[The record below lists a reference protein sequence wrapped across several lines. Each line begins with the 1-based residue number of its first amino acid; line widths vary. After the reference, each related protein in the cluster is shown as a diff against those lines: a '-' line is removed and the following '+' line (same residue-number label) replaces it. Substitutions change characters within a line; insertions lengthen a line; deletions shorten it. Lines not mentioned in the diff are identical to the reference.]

1 MTQKNNDSLY
11 MGIALR
17 VAKESKCP
25 RRQVGCVLLL
35 ESGTLSLGCNGFP
48 AGQEE
53 RWNDGSVQNVEV
65 TCAETNAVG
74 KLLEEGISAKGATVY
89 TSLSCCIMCAKLLV
103 RAKVKKVIYKDEYR
117 LTEGIEYLR
126 RYGVEVEKFED
137 LENKTDNVQSEQQR
151 TCKHYGK
158 IINDNKRF
166 DFICVERK

>member
-89 TSLSCCIMCAKLLV
+89 TTLSCCIMCAKLLV
-103 RAKVKKVIYKDEYR
+103 RAKVKKVFYCEEYR
-117 LTEGIEYLR
+117 DTIGIEYLK
-126 RYGVEVEKFED
+126 RYGVEVEKFEE
-137 LENKTDNVQSEQQR
+137 LENKKIAEACNVDGNFPDSDS
-151 TCKHYGK
+151 GK
-158 IINDNKRF
+158 SFRSTG
-166 DFICVERK
+166 